1 LLFDRVISLIAKSTE
16 TTSQTKLYPFD
27 LFTYFNMFMRNV
39 FIAAVSLQALVEGV
53 IAQEKVTLTKFVT
66 KHKAKP
72 TAAAEGGNPYELP
85 PMPNQPDEPEV
96 TVVPTSYITDGTT
109 IFVDETVTIPCSRCT
124 ASTAGDADAEVTSE
138 VITTVISSED
148 GSVSDQTAEVTVI
161 PTSYITD
168 GTTIFV
174 DETVTIPCSKCA
186 ATKTGGEA
194 DAETTSEG
202 VFETSPPEETTGG
215 DSDAEGTSAPVEATT
230 AGDSEPE
237 VTVIPTSY
245 ITDGTTIFVDET
257 VTIPCSKCA
266 ATKTGGQG
274 DAETTSE
281 AVSETV
287 PGGNTEVETAPAEA
301 TTGGDSDAAGTS
313 SAVSEAVTE
322 IETLSTAEATDSGS
336 ITEQTADITTVVPTS
351 FITKG
356 TTRYVD
362 VTVTIPCTKC
372 AGGKKT
378 NTAATDDAEETT
390 AAFETTGATQKGAE
404 TSAPA
409 DETTDVEEA
418 TQPANTATDEVDA
431 STEAETP
438 IPTII
443 LTTGKGQNTFTSQP
457 GPFANT
463 TVPAGPETT
472 GANQLPSAVTSEAA
486 TSSAVVS
493 KVNKPVIVVIREVT
507 IFHRTVVIGAACPPV
522 KRGNKG
528 DFVVGT
534 GSDEQS
540 FPEVGE
546 ALDDACSKQFKACSK
561 NAGKNF
567 EVSDCQKQLEIC
579 RSDASS
585 TAKAPTG
592 DMKESTE
599 TASIVLPSDANVTGK
614 DNKGALGGHVVISTR
629 TLTVSESCVI
639 SGGTPVITTPAS
651 TDAAE
656 TTAPADAETTAE
668 AETTSDTDAAAST
681 ALGVETSEAVT
692 VVTGTK
698 TGVVVITMTNSDG
711 EMTTTVMTLTNGVP
725 TGTGTVIVPG
735 NTQVE
740 SSAEAVPTSEA
751 PVETMP
757 VAETTAIGEGS
768 SALGVGT
775 TDAETVVTGTQTGV
789 VVITMTKSDGEISVT
804 SMTVSNA
811 LPTGTGTGVV
821 VVPGSGDETTA
832 EVPVITSVIVPSG
845 GDKTSVEAPAET
857 TETAIGQETTVVG
870 DKTVTK
876 TITNQVTSYVT
887 VGVNTA
893 TVGVETITKTLT
905 NEVTET
911 VTMPC
916 GSCQT
921 AKIVTSVV
929 TMCPAP
935 TTMATNTVRE
945 PETVYVTA
953 TVEALGMHSSVP
965 APERFRRMLGLW

>member
-1 LLFDRVISLIAKSTE
+1 
-16 TTSQTKLYPFD
+16 
-27 LFTYFNMFMRNV
+27 MFMRNV

-96 TVVPTSYITDGTT
+96 TVIPTSYITDGTT

-138 VITTVISSED
+138 VITTIISSED

-161 PTSYITD
+161 PTSYVTD

-202 VFETSPPEETTGG
+202 VFETSAPAEETTGG
-215 DSDAEGTSAPVEATT
+215 DSDAEGTSAPAEATT

-266 ATKTGGQG
+266 ATKTGGEA
-274 DAETTSE
+274 DVETTSE
-281 AVSETV
+281 AASETV
-287 PGGNTEVETAPAEA
+287 PGGNTEVETVPAEA

-313 SAVSEAVTE
+313 EAVSEAVTE
-322 IETLSTAEATDSGS
+322 AETLSTAEATDSGF

-351 FITKG
+351 FVTKG

-409 DETTDVEEA
+409 EETTDAEEA

-431 STEAETP
+431 STEAQTP

-443 LTTGKGQNTFTSQP
+443 LTTGNGQNTFTSVA

-472 GANQLPSAVTSEAA
+472 GADQLPSAVTSEAA

-522 KRGNKG
+522 KRGNTG

-534 GSDEQS
+534 GSEEQS

-639 SGGTPVITTPAS
+639 SGGTPIITTP
-651 TDAAE
+651 AE
-656 TTAPADAETTAE
+656 TTAPADAETTDAAE
-668 AETTSDTDAAAST
+668 AETTADAVGST

-698 TGVVVITMTNSDG
+698 TGVVTITMTNSDG
-711 EMTTTVMTLTNGVP
+711 EVSTTVMTLTNGVP
-725 TGTGTVIVPG
+725 TGTGTAVVPG
-735 NTQVE
+735 YTQVE

-751 PVETMP
+751 PVETIP
-757 VAETTAIGEGS
+757 VAETTAPADAETTAIGEVS
-768 SALGVGT
+768 SALGAGT

-789 VVITMTKSDGEISVT
+789 VVITMTKSDGEISIT

-821 VVPGSGDETTA
+821 VVPGSGDETSA
-832 EVPVITSVIVPSG
+832 EVPAITSVIVPGG
-845 GDKTSVEAPAET
+845 GDQTSVEAPAET
-857 TETAIGQETTVVG
+857 TEVG
-870 DKTVTK
+870 DKTITK

-887 VGVNTA
+887 VGVDTA
-893 TVGVETITKTLT
+893 TVGVETITKTMT

-911 VTMPC
+911 VTVPC
-916 GSCQT
+916 GGGQT
-921 AKIVTSVV
+921 ANVVTSVV

-935 TTMATNTVRE
+935 TTMATTPVRE

-953 TVEALGMHSSVP
+953 TVEALRMHSSVP

>member
-1 LLFDRVISLIAKSTE
+1 
-16 TTSQTKLYPFD
+16 
-27 LFTYFNMFMRNV
+27 MFMRNV
-39 FIAAVSLQALVEGV
+39 LIAAVSLQALVEGV
-53 IAQEKVTLTKFVT
+53 IAHDKPEKVTLTKFVT

-72 TAAAEGGNPYELP
+72 TAAAAGDNPYELP
-85 PMPNQPDEPEV
+85 PNQPDEPEV
-96 TVVPTSYITDGTT
+96 TVIPTSFITDGTT

-148 GSVSDQTAEVTVI
+148 GNVSDQTAEVTVI
-161 PTSYITD
+161 PTSYVTD

-202 VFETSPPEETTGG
+202 VFVTSPPSEETTGG
-215 DSDAEGTSAPVEATT
+215 DSDAEGTSAPAEVTT
-230 AGDSEPE
+230 ADDSEPE

-266 ATKTGGQG
+266 ATKTGG
-274 DAETTSE
+274 
-281 AVSETV
+281 
-287 PGGNTEVETAPAEA
+287 
-301 TTGGDSDAAGTS
+301 DSDAAGTS
-313 SAVSEAVTE
+313 EAVTE
-322 IETLSTAEATDSGS
+322 AETLSTADATDSGF

-356 TTRYVD
+356 TTRFVD
-362 VTVTIPCTKC
+362 VTITIPCTKC
-372 AGGKKT
+372 AGGKNT

-418 TQPANTATDEVDA
+418 TQPANSATDEVDA
-431 STEAETP
+431 STEAATP

-443 LTTGKGQNTFTSQP
+443 LTTGNSQNTFTSQP

-463 TVPAGPETT
+463 TVAAGAETT
-472 GANQLPSAVTSEAA
+472 GADQLPSAVTSEAA
-486 TSSAVVS
+486 TSSAVIS

-534 GSDEQS
+534 GSEEQT

-546 ALDDACSKQFKACSK
+546 ALDDACSKQFKGCSK

-639 SGGTPVITTPAS
+639 SGGTPVITNPAS

-668 AETTSDTDAAAST
+668 AEATSDAEAAAST
-681 ALGVETSEAVT
+681 ALGAETSEAVT

-698 TGVVVITMTNSDG
+698 TGVVVVTMTNSDG
-711 EMTTTVMTLTNGVP
+711 EVSTTVMTLTNGVP

-735 NTQVE
+735 NTEVE

-751 PVETMP
+751 PVETIP
-757 VAETTAIGEGS
+757 VAETTAVGEGS

-775 TDAETVVTGTQTGV
+775 TDAETIVTETKTGV

-804 SMTVSNA
+804 SMTLSNA

-821 VVPGSGDETTA
+821 VVPGSGDEATA

-845 GDKTSVEAPAET
+845 ADQTSVEAPAET
-857 TETAIGQETTVVG
+857 TETAIGQETTVV

-911 VTMPC
+911 VTLSC
-916 GSCQT
+916 GGGQN
-921 AKIVTSVV
+921 ANVVTSVV

-935 TTMATNTVRE
+935 TTMATTQSRE

-953 TVEALGMHSSVP
+953 TVEALRMHSSVP
-965 APERFRRMLGLW
+965 APERFRRMLGFW

>member
-1 LLFDRVISLIAKSTE
+1 
-16 TTSQTKLYPFD
+16 
-27 LFTYFNMFMRNV
+27 MFMRNV
-39 FIAAVSLQALVEGV
+39 LIAAVSLQALVEGV
-53 IAQEKVTLTKFVT
+53 IAHDKPEKVTLTKFVT

-72 TAAAEGGNPYELP
+72 TAAAAGDNPYELP
-85 PMPNQPDEPEV
+85 PNQPDEPEV
-96 TVVPTSYITDGTT
+96 TVIPTSFITDGTT

-148 GSVSDQTAEVTVI
+148 GNVSDQTAEVTVIPTSYVTDGTTIFVDETVTIPCSKCAATKTGGEADAETTSEGVFVTSPPSEETTGGDSDAEGTSAPAEVTTAGDSEPEVTVI

-194 DAETTSEG
+194 DAETTSE
-202 VFETSPPEETTGG
+202 
-215 DSDAEGTSAPVEATT
+215 
-230 AGDSEPE
+230 
-237 VTVIPTSY
+237 
-245 ITDGTTIFVDET
+245 
-257 VTIPCSKCA
+257 
-266 ATKTGGQG
+266 
-274 DAETTSE
+274 

-287 PGGNTEVETAPAEA
+287 PGANTEVETAPAEA

-313 SAVSEAVTE
+313 EAVTE
-322 IETLSTAEATDSGS
+322 IETLSTADATDSGF

-356 TTRYVD
+356 TTRFVD
-362 VTVTIPCTKC
+362 VTITIPCTKC
-372 AGGKKT
+372 AGGKNT

-409 DETTDVEEA
+409 DETTDAEEA

-431 STEAETP
+431 STEAATP

-463 TVPAGPETT
+463 TVAAGAETT
-472 GANQLPSAVTSEAA
+472 GADQLPSAVTSEAA
-486 TSSAVVS
+486 TSSAVIS

-534 GSDEQS
+534 GSEEQT

-546 ALDDACSKQFKACSK
+546 ALDDACSKQFKGCSK

-668 AETTSDTDAAAST
+668 AEATSDAEAAAST
-681 ALGVETSEAVT
+681 ALGAETSEAVT
-692 VVTGTK
+692 TVTGTK
-698 TGVVVITMTNSDG
+698 TGVVVVTMTNSDG
-711 EMTTTVMTLTNGVP
+711 EVSTTVMTLTNGVP

-735 NTQVE
+735 NTEVE

-751 PVETMP
+751 PVETIP

-775 TDAETVVTGTQTGV
+775 TDAETVVTETKTGV

-804 SMTVSNA
+804 SMTLSNA

-821 VVPGSGDETTA
+821 VVPGSGDGTTA

-845 GDKTSVEAPAET
+845 ADQTSVEAPAET
-857 TETAIGQETTVVG
+857 TETAIGQETTVV

-911 VTMPC
+911 VTLSC
-916 GSCQT
+916 GGGQN
-921 AKIVTSVV
+921 ANVVTSVV

-935 TTMATNTVRE
+935 TTMATTQSRE

-953 TVEALGMHSSVP
+953 TVEALRMHSSVP
-965 APERFRRMLGLW
+965 APERFRRMLGFW